1 MESSDPDQERTE
13 EPKLQSLP
21 EERSGAEI
29 SLVRKI
35 IMGLFIVG
43 YWVFFYW
50 LRKPWKS
57 QTVFC

>member
-13 EPKLQSLP
+13 KPKLPPLP
-21 EERSGAEI
+21 EEGNGAQI

-35 IMGLFIVG
+35 IIGLFIVG

-50 LRKPWKS
+50 FQKP
-57 QTVFC
+57 